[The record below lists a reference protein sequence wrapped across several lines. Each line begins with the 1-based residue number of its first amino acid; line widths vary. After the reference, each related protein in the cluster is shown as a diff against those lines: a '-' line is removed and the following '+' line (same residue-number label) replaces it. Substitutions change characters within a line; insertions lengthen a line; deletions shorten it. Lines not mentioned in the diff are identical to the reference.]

1 MDKLGKIRRHHWK
14 KRLKISKDELPNLKV
29 ICSKLMKI
37 LQLLKVAKFY
47 SRFYGGGTNLP
58 PTIKTSVKFRN
69 FTES

>member
-1 MDKLGKIRRHHWK
+1 
-14 KRLKISKDELPNLKV
+14 
-29 ICSKLMKI
+29 MKI

-47 SRFYGGGTNLP
+47 SRLYGGGTNLP